1 MNSSRTAF
9 VSPPLSLSFHCS
21 SRHTLIL
28 FVDLQYTND
37 LSPPIVSW
45 CCFIPD
51 SSDADDS
58 DAYTMMSI
66 TRGSDVSV
74 FADR

>member
-1 MNSSRTAF
+1 MNSSKTLF
-9 VSPPLSLSFHCS
+9 ISLSLFVHRS

-51 SSDADDS
+51 SSDADYS
-58 DAYTMMSI
+58 DAYTMMSV

-74 FADR
+74 SFDE